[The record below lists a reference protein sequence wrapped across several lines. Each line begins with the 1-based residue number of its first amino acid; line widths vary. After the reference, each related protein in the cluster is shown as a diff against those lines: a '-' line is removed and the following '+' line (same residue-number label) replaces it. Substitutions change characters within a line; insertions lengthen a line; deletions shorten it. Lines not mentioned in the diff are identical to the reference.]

1 MFSKL
6 KRFLSVS
13 LCLIFYIFLFTGNF
27 GGNFVCSATES
38 ATVKKYVPIDLSG
51 NFNRNAIWGTGDDWD
66 TQFKNGVPDNIT
78 SDPDKDAYKVGYHG
92 VDGYA
97 AYYAKSNNEIGGIPN
112 DGKISVGDIPF
123 HLNASGGD
131 DCIRLGWGDTQT
143 LIQKI
148 NLGTNKI
155 KNLYI
160 LGATTGSAPDET
172 PPPTQFWY
180 TINSSQNTQQHNIDN
195 ARTANLYNYFENSS
209 TLENDTN
216 IVGYTQNYYIRTC
229 SRQVYRPTDES
240 GNPNMQCCKLNTEG
254 LTLDNNNKLTI
265 EYHTANDDDANY
277 GKGQFLVIFAVTAE
291 VEYDN
296 NITLSDIKHDSFKI
310 ECGTEGSKQVN
321 ISTTKGLNSESMT
334 TAVFPY
340 TPEAYEGT
348 TYHCT
353 IYDDDKKA
361 YYYFAV
367 TTKKSLKIVVQTP
380 SGLVYNGAAQ
390 QLVTQ
395 VQTLDAHD
403 AARPESELKS
413 NIYLRIENATGT
425 PTRDTGWHNLNSLEN
440 LTATNAGI
448 YNIYYEL
455 DKGALSDY
463 DLISTTV
470 VSGTSESN
478 NLIIIDENGD

>member
-13 LCLIFYIFLFTGNF
+13 LCLIFYIFLFAGNF
-27 GGNFVCSATES
+27 GGNSVCSAAES
-38 ATVKKYVPIDLSG
+38 STIKKYVPIDIS
-51 NFNRNAIWGTGDDWD
+51 NKFNSNAIWGNGDDWEE
-66 TQFKNGVPDNIT
+66 QFKSQDSI
-78 SDPDKDAYKVGYHG
+78 DAGEENKLRELG
-92 VDGYA
+92 VDGTRAFYT
-97 AYYAKSNNEIGGIPN
+97 KCNHNENNVPDDGGMPDDGRLTIGG
-112 DGKISVGDIPF
+112 VPF
-123 HLNASGGD
+123 NFNASSGK
-131 DCIRLGWGDTQT
+131 DCIKFCPKLDFLSKSVDLGNV
-143 LIQKI
+143 KV
-148 NLGTNKI
+148 
-155 KNLYI
+155 KNLYVMGTAGAI
-160 LGATTGSAPDET
+160 LTGSSVNADIKFYDNSDNEIAKYRQT
-172 PPPTQFWY
+172 LDVYDWY
-180 TINSSQNTQQHNIDN
+180 NEQIISQKGTKESSIYDYKHYVVRRLDGTYLHGDNTYVQCWRLNK
-195 ARTANLYNYFENSS
+195 FS
-209 TLENDTN
+209 
-216 IVGYTQNYYIRTC
+216 
-229 SRQVYRPTDES
+229 ES
-240 GNPNMQCCKLNTEG
+240 GFGEFDDTEITRINITFDDKVNG
-254 LTLDNNNKLTI
+254 ACLTI
-265 EYHTANDDDANY
+265 
-277 GKGQFLVIFAVTAE
+277 FAITAE

-296 NITLSDIKHDSFKI
+296 NITLSDVKHDSFKI

-361 YYYFAV
+361 YYYFDV
-367 TTKKSLKIVVQTP
+367 TTKKSLKLVVQTP

-390 QLVTQ
+390 QLVTGCL
-395 VQTLDAHD
+395 TLDAHG
-403 AARPESELKS
+403 AARPADENDLLKS

-425 PTRDTGWHNLNSLEN
+425 PAHKTGWYNLNSLAN
-440 LTATNAGI
+440 LTATNAGT

-478 NLIIIDENGD
+478 NSIIIDENGD